1 MPTLESLAIF
11 AVASAALILIPGPA
25 VLYIVARSVHQ
36 GRKAGV
42 VSALGVEIGSMV
54 HIVGAALGLSA
65 ILVSSSVAFSAVK
78 FAGAAYLIYL
88 GIRTLLTRD
97 ESTEAVAVT
106 PMKLRRLFGQGVI
119 VNVLNPKVALFFFA
133 FFPQFIDP
141 NRGSVA
147 LQTLVLGIVFCVVG
161 TTLDCTWA
169 LLAGSAGSWL
179 KGNGHFLRRQRL
191 VTGAIYL
198 GLGVTTAFAGN
209 GKSK

>member
-1 MPTLESLAIF
+1 MPTLESLALF
-11 AVASAALILIPGPA
+11 AVASAVLILIPGPA
-25 VLYIVARSVHQ
+25 VLYIVARSIHQ
-36 GRKAGV
+36 GRKAGLASV
-42 VSALGVEIGSMV
+42 LGIEVGSMV

-65 ILVSSSVAFSAVK
+65 ILVSSSMAFSVVK

-88 GIRTLLTRD
+88 GIRTLLTR
-97 ESTEAVAVT
+97 EEATAAVAVA
-106 PMKLRRLFGQGVI
+106 PMRLRRLFAQGAI

-141 NRGSVA
+141 GRGSIA
-147 LQTLVLGIVFCVVG
+147 LQTLVFGAVFCAVA

-169 LLAGSAGSWL
+169 LLAGSAGTWL
-179 KGNGHFLRRQRL
+179 KGNAHFLRRQRF

-198 GLGVTTAFAGN
+198 GLGVTTAFAGH

>member
-1 MPTLESLAIF
+1 MPTLESIAIF
-11 AVASAALILIPGPA
+11 ALASAVLILIPGPA

-36 GRKAGV
+36 GRTAGI

-88 GIRTLLTRD
+88 GIRTLLAR
-97 ESTEAVAVT
+97 EATSEEVVIA

-133 FFPQFIDP
+133 FFPQFVDP
-141 NRGSVA
+141 SRGSVA
-147 LQTLVLGIVFCVVG
+147 LQTLVLGVVFCVVG

-169 LLAGSAGSWL
+169 MLAGSAGSWL
-179 KGNGHFLRRQRL
+179 KGNGHFLRRQRF

-198 GLGVTTAFAGN
+198 GLGVTTAFAGH

>member
-1 MPTLESLAIF
+1 MPTLDSLAVF
-11 AVASAALILIPGPA
+11 AVASAVLILIPGPA

-36 GRKAGV
+36 GRKAGI

-65 ILVSSSVAFSAVK
+65 ILVSSSMAFSVVK

-88 GIRTLLTRD
+88 GIRTLLTR
-97 ESTEAVAVT
+97 EAATEEVAIT

-133 FFPQFIDP
+133 FFPQFVDP
-141 NRGSVA
+141 NRGSIA
-147 LQTLVLGIVFCVVG
+147 LQTLVLGVVFCVVG
-161 TTLDCTWA
+161 TALDCTWA
-169 LLAGSAGSWL
+169 LLAGTAGSRL
-179 KGNGHFLRRQRL
+179 KGNVHFLRRQRL

-209 GKSK
+209 GKNK

>member
-1 MPTLESLAIF
+1 MPTLESLAVF
-11 AVASAALILIPGPA
+11 AVASAVLILIPGPA

-36 GRKAGV
+36 GRKAGI
-42 VSALGVEIGSMV
+42 VSALGVEIGSLV

-65 ILVSSSVAFSAVK
+65 ILVSSSVAFSVVK

-88 GIRTLLTRD
+88 GIRTLLTR
-97 ESTEAVAVT
+97 EEVTEAVEVT

-147 LQTLVLGIVFCVVG
+147 LQTLVLGVVFCIVG

-179 KGNGHFLRRQRL
+179 KGNVHFLRRQRF

-198 GLGVTTAFAGN
+198 GLGVTTAFSGN

>member
-65 ILVSSSVAFSAVK
+65 ILVSSSVAFSVVK

-97 ESTEAVAVT
+97 EATEAVAVT

-179 KGNGHFLRRQRL
+179 KGNVHFLRRQRF